1 MGKIAKMPFTI
12 LIASVLLFGSAS
24 IFKSSGILGN
34 EIRTVEIA
42 IHGAIYL
49 HLFASLLLG
58 ICCRL
63 ATKQNLC
70 LALPPTTVFV
80 LLLVILDESIQ
91 FFIPS
96 RQFSWLDMRPHNDL
110 LNLLAWHTRTSA
122 LFVLT
127 NFIPVSTERLS

>member
-58 ICCRL
+58 IFCRL

-96 RQFSWLDMRPHNDL
+96 RQFSWLDMQVNVFGVL
-110 LNLLAWHTRTSA
+110 LGTYFTHAVLWHKSKRKA
-122 LFVLT
+122 L
-127 NFIPVSTERLS
+127 P

>member
-12 LIASVLLFGSAS
+12 LITSVLLFGSAS

-58 ICCRL
+58 IFCRL

-96 RQFSWLDMRPHNDL
+96 RQFSWLDMQVNVFGVLLGTYFTNAVLWHNSKRKAL
-110 LNLLAWHTRTSA
+110 L
-122 LFVLT
+122 
-127 NFIPVSTERLS
+127 

>member
-34 EIRTVEIA
+34 EIRAVEIA

-58 ICCRL
+58 IFCRL

-96 RQFSWLDMRPHNDL
+96 RQFSWLDMQVNVFGVL
-110 LNLLAWHTRTSA
+110 LGTYFTNAVLCHKSKRKA
-122 LFVLT
+122 L
-127 NFIPVSTERLS
+127 P

>member
-1 MGKIAKMPFTI
+1 MGKIAKLPFTI

-49 HLFASLLLG
+49 HLLASLLLG
-58 ICCRL
+58 IFCRL

-96 RQFSWLDMRPHNDL
+96 RQFSWLDMQVNVFGVLLGTYFTNAVLWHNSKRKAL
-110 LNLLAWHTRTSA
+110 L
-122 LFVLT
+122 
-127 NFIPVSTERLS
+127 